1 MEKDLSN
8 ARFDYVFCDLWH
20 DASDGLDL
28 YLRLKKYE
36 KKAPDARFDYWIEP
50 SLLSVLRHMVY
61 DRITDKDAPLQL
73 RGVSPETLLRDE
85 FLRTLDLRR
94 M

>member
-1 MEKDLSN
+1 
-8 ARFDYVFCDLWH
+8 
-20 DASDGLDL
+20 L

-36 KKAPDARFDYWIEP
+36 KKAPDTRFDYWIEP

-61 DRITDKDAPLQL
+61 DRMTDKDSPLQL
-73 RGVSPETLLRDE
+73 RGVAPETLLSDE